1 MLLSSLILV
10 TCNFPRGLRPFFTI
24 LFYLLLCSMICS
36 PRSKSS
42 YVRLRKVL
50 TLPLAVLWIIPESW
64 QICQIIRDSPNQN
77 HSNYWNTFGWSIHIF
92 FCLMRVIPPS
102 CVVYVANFCVIFL
115 TIIFSV
121 WPKCFFPPANE
132 RSNTLAL
139 YELLKLH
146 TFNFAAGW
154 DKRSDEMAVL

>member
-1 MLLSSLILV
+1 MSLVLLSSLILV

-36 PRSKSS
+36 PLSKSS

-50 TLPLAVLWIIPESW
+50 TLSLAILWIIPESW
-64 QICQIIRDSPNQN
+64 QIYQIVRDSPNQN

-102 CVVYVANFCVIFL
+102 CVAYVANFCVIFL
-115 TIIFSV
+115 TDYIQCV
-121 WPKCFFPPANE
+121 TQVFFF
-132 RSNTLAL
+132 
-139 YELLKLH
+139 H
-146 TFNFAAGW
+146 
-154 DKRSDEMAVL
+154 